1 MRVITRR
8 KCCASQTYGVNI
20 GAGSAGD
27 RQTFI
32 DGGIRK
38 APPIDLDPR
47 QPLELHARQHSV
59 VVKNDSNSI
68 VVAGMD
74 SESKHGG
81 SKDQPGKRR
90 AINIP
95 RAGLGASRTATAA
108 RCASILLQEP

>member
-74 SESKHGG
+74 SESKHGRVQG
-81 SKDQPGKRR
+81 SAGEAACHQYPSCRARR
-90 AINIP
+90 KP
-95 RAGLGASRTATAA
+95 YRDC
-108 RCASILLQEP
+108 CAVR